1 MTGAKAR
8 TAACRGGFDIGMMVR
23 VMQKKA
29 FAFREAFP
37 VTVPVLFGY
46 IAIGIPFGLILVKA
60 GYPWFLAPFMS
71 VLMYAGAGQYIA
83 IGLFAAG
90 VPLGGLLVTM
100 LLVNIRHIVYGLS
113 LIGKFRAV
121 GLWKPYLIFSLTDE
135 TYALLTGVEP
145 PANLEPG
152 PFFGSIALLN
162 QLYWVT
168 GSVIGALAGAW
179 LPVSFAGVDFALT
192 ALFMVLLLDRLRA
205 DRDLIPVGIGIGCAI
220 IALLTFG
227 KANMLIAALA
237 GGVGLLALV
246 RGRTK

>member
-1 MTGAKAR
+1 MIKS
-8 TAACRGGFDIGMMVR
+8 
-23 VMQKKA
+23 VMPKRI

-37 VTVPVLFGY
+37 VTIPVLFGY
-46 IAIGIPFGLILVKA
+46 LAIGIPFGLILVKT
-60 GYPWFLAPFMS
+60 GYPWYLAPLMGL
-71 VLMYAGAGQYIA
+71 LMYAGAGQYIS

-100 LLVNIRHIVYGLS
+100 LMVNIRHIVYGLS
-113 LIGKFRAV
+113 LIGKFRPV
-121 GLWKPYLIFSLTDE
+121 SGWKPYLVFSLTDE

-145 PANLEPG
+145 PHNVEPG

-162 QLYWVT
+162 QMYWVT

-192 ALFMVLLLDRLRA
+192 ALFMVLLLDRLRT
-205 DRDLIPVGIGIGCAI
+205 DRDLLPVGIGIVCAI
-220 IALLTFG
+220 AALILFG

-237 GGVGLLALV
+237 GGVALLALL
-246 RGRTK
+246 RGGAK

>member
-1 MTGAKAR
+1 MT
-8 TAACRGGFDIGMMVR
+8 
-23 VMQKKA
+23 KKT

-46 IAIGIPFGLILVKA
+46 MAIGIPFGLILVKT
-60 GYPWFLAPFMS
+60 GYPWWLSPIMS
-71 VLMYAGAGQYIA
+71 LLMFAGAGQFIS

-90 VPLGGLLVTM
+90 VPLSGLLVTM
-100 LLVNIRHIVYGLS
+100 LAVNIRHIVYGLS
-113 LIGKFRAV
+113 LIGKFRPV
-121 GLWKPYLIFSLTDE
+121 GRWKPYLIFSLTDE

-145 PANLEPG
+145 PPNVDAG
-152 PFFGSIALLN
+152 PFYGSIALLN

-192 ALFMVLLLDRLRA
+192 ALFMVLLLDRLRL
-205 DRDLIPVGIGIGCAI
+205 DRDLVPVGIGIACAI
-220 IALLTFG
+220 AALLLAG

-237 GGVGLLALV
+237 AGVAVLAILRGGA
-246 RGRTK
+246 K